1 MLHHEKIPYE
11 RLIQIANDCI
21 RYIGY
26 DNDNMTE
33 TLQALRLSAEELLE
47 IGCPGYAELV
57 HEEKDEEEES

>member
-33 TLQALRLSAEELLE
+33 TLQTLRLSAEELLE
-47 IGCPGYAELV
+47 IGCLGYAELV
-57 HEEKDEEEES
+57 QEGKDEEEES

>member
-21 RYIGY
+21 RYIGF

-33 TLQALRLSAEELLE
+33 TLQTLRFSAEELLE

-57 HEEKDEEEES
+57 QEGKDEEEES